1 MTTHSVMVNWDG
13 MFEDKLDQTKN
24 GYGINMDLV
33 AKATKAIMNLKLE
46 VKLG

>member
-1 MTTHSVMVNWDG
+1 
-13 MFEDKLDQTKN
+13 MFEDKLVQTQN

-33 AKATKAIMNLKLE
+33 AEAIEAIMNLRLE